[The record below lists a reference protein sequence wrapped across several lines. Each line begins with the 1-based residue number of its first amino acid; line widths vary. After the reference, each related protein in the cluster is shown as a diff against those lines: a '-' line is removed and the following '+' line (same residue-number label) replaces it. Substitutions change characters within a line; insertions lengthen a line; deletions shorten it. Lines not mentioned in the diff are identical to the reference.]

1 MLLCVA
7 GICQISMSGH
17 AGPVFALKWNK
28 KGDLLLSGS
37 VDKTV
42 IVWNARAG
50 QLKQQFSF
58 HTGTFLAQL
67 IHLALQ
73 NPAWPR
79 GFWDIACVT
88 HLCQHHVSALPLAA
102 YW

>member
-1 MLLCVA
+1 MGCASMRFKGFAVRPLSVYGCRRMVLLCVA

-58 HTGTFLAQL
+58 HTGTFLA
-67 IHLALQ
+67 
-73 NPAWPR
+73 
-79 GFWDIACVT
+79 
-88 HLCQHHVSALPLAA
+88 
-102 YW
+102 

>member
-1 MLLCVA
+1 MRLARINAPWGIAVRPLSADCCWRMVLLCAA

-58 HTGTFLAQL
+58 HTGTSLAQL
-67 IHLALQ
+67 IHLAL
-73 NPAWPR
+73 
-79 GFWDIACVT
+79 
-88 HLCQHHVSALPLAA
+88 
-102 YW
+102 